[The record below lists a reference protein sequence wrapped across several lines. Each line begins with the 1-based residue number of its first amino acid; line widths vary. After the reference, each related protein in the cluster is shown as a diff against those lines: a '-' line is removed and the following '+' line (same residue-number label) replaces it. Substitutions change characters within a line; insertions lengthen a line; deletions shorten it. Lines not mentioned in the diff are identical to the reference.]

1 LTLSNFRKIKGVFD
15 KENIKANKKMATYMF
30 FVVLA
35 TIFWFLNALSK
46 EYTTT
51 VNYPVTYKDLP
62 SKKILSNELPS
73 RLRLTVRAKGFDLLR
88 YKLSFFQSL
97 NFSVNEH
104 TNNKMEKVGDNS
116 FLFPTNRIT
125 SQVATQLSSAISVTH
140 ISPDTINF
148 QFSSLI
154 EKKIPV
160 HLNTKLKFEPQ
171 FRLGGDVVLKPDSVW
186 VIGSQAIIDRVKQVE
201 TELLEL
207 KKLNE
212 TKIKR
217 IDLVKV
223 EGLSFIQKKVE
234 IELPVEQYTEAQK
247 QVSLKVINVP
257 RSVFLRLFPH
267 EIKLS
272 YLVGLKDYDTISA
285 EHFDLEADYSKMD
298 TVRNK
303 LKVYLKNSP
312 LNVSNVSFY
321 PEEVGYLIEKRNS
334 GEK

>member
-1 LTLSNFRKIKGVFD
+1 MTLSDFRKIKGVFD

-73 RLRLTVRAKGFDLLR
+73 RLKLTVRAKGFDLLR

-97 NFSVNEH
+97 NFSVNEY

-160 HLNTKLKFEPQ
+160 HLNSKLKFEPQ
-171 FRLGGDVVLKPDSVW
+171 FRLGGDIVLKPDSVW
-186 VIGSQAIIDRVKQVE
+186 VIGAQAIIDSVKQVE

-207 KKLNE
+207 PE
-212 TKIKR
+212 
-217 IDLVKV
+217 V
-223 EGLSFIQKKVE
+223 
-234 IELPVEQYTEAQK
+234 
-247 QVSLKVINVP
+247 
-257 RSVFLRLFPH
+257 RS
-267 EIKLS
+267 
-272 YLVGLKDYDTISA
+272 YW
-285 EHFDLEADYSKMD
+285 
-298 TVRNK
+298 
-303 LKVYLKNSP
+303 VYC
-312 LNVSNVSFY
+312 
-321 PEEVGYLIEKRNS
+321 
-334 GEK
+334 